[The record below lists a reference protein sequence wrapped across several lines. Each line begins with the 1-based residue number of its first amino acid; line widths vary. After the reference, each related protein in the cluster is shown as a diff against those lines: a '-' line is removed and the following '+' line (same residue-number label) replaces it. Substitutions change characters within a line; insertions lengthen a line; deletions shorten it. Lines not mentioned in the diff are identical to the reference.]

1 MKDKYYIFESEEVG
15 LFAVAAKTD
24 EEAYDIAADIGENI
38 YDWWESDLVEID
50 TLGLDVF

>member
-24 EEAYDIAADIGENI
+24 EEAFEIASTVAEDAEVW
-38 YDWWESDLVEID
+38 YKTELWEID
-50 TLGLDVF
+50 DLGLDVF